1 MHIRGMME
9 HISLQRGQKMRLEE
23 ENIISMIMTEM
34 EMLELKEMTE
44 ILEMIEMTKIGSKNH
59 KGMNL
64 RNQSK
69 MLDKTWEI
77 MQ

>member
-1 MHIRGMME
+1 
-9 HISLQRGQKMRLEE
+9 
-23 ENIISMIMTEM
+23 MIMTEM